1 MKILQLI
8 SGNLGQGGAERLVI
22 DLSEAQADLGHDVT
36 ICSFRQ
42 PSADVISSLPSNVHF
57 YTFGKTA
64 GATPLLPFRIARYI
78 RKEKFDV
85 VNCHLTAVFLYVIWS
100 LMVCRKASFYYTIHS
115 NPYEEEPRMWVR
127 IIRRFFIERNRLTF
141 VGISTEISKRFI
153 DLYGIT
159 VDVPVIVNGRKQ
171 QKPSAL
177 FEQVQQEVR
186 SYRRNEQT
194 KVFVAVGRL
203 TREKNHELMLRAFSR
218 IGANITLLVLGL
230 DYNGFV
236 ETHKHE
242 IPASV
247 HFLGGKSNVY
257 DYLLCADC
265 FIMSSL
271 YEGLPV
277 SILEAYSAGLPVIS
291 TPVGGIPDVVKDGIN
306 GYLSDSSLSVDGF
319 VETIERYLQSDEDTI
334 ELMRQNNENLFAAQ
348 FDITT
353 TAKQYIALY
362 AKQQ

>member
-8 SGNLGQGGAERLVI
+8 SGDLGQGGGERLMI
-22 DLSEAQADLGHDVT
+22 DLSEAQANLGNDVT

-42 PSADVISSLPSNVHF
+42 PSQATLDTLPKNVKF
-57 YTFGKTA
+57 YTFGKSA
-64 GATPLLPFRIARYI
+64 GLTPLLPFKIAYYI

-85 VNCHLTAVFLYVIWS
+85 VNCHLTAVFLYIMWAM
-100 LMVCRKASFYYTIHS
+100 LVCKDTKFFYTIHN
-115 NPYEEEPRMWVR
+115 NPIDEEPRKWVR
-127 IIRRFFIERNRLTF
+127 MLRTFFIKGQYITF
-141 VGISTEISKRFI
+141 VGISDMVGSRFNT
-153 DLYGIT
+153 LYGQYNPI
-159 VDVPVIVNGRKQ
+159 PVIYNGRKILH
-171 QKPSAL
+171 PTTN
-177 FEQVQQEVR
+177 FDNVREEVN
-186 SYRRNEQT
+186 SYRKDSAT
-194 KVFVAVGRL
+194 CVFIAVGRL
-203 TREKNHELMLRAFSR
+203 MKQKNYDLMIDSFR
-218 IGANITLLVLGL
+218 TLLDKNVQLVVLGR
-230 DYNGFV
+230 DSDGFLAS
-236 ETHKHE
+236 HQADL
-242 IPASV
+242 PANV

-271 YEGLPV
+271 YEGLPI

-319 VETIERYLQSDEDTI
+319 VETIERYLQSDEDAV
-334 ELMRQNNENLFAAQ
+334 ELMRQNNKNLFAAQ

-362 AKQQ
+362 AN